1 MIDAD
6 CFTIFAQRK
15 FGAHSQPKRL
25 SVDSSTVQAKMM
37 VEVTVDDTQ

>member
-6 CFTIFAQRK
+6 IVAMFAQRK

-25 SVDSSTVQAKMM
+25 LADSSTVQKKMV
-37 VEVTVDDTQ
+37 VEVTVDDA